1 MRNMYESLSFKQRLI
16 TPKKEK
22 GDNMAKILVAD
33 DEELIRKLI
42 GDCLKKNGHTVL
54 EAEDGDR
61 AIEIFKKNPDIKLA
75 VLDIMMPETDGW
87 QVCRKIRE
95 TSGVPVILVSARSE
109 DFDQIM
115 GFESGADDYVTKPFS
130 LAVLSRRIET
140 LLQRGAV
147 QTPIKS
153 NADADIITV
162 NGLTVN
168 PTAYEVTLNGEK
180 IELTLKEFGIIH
192 KLCKSPGRVYSRD
205 KLLDEIWGMDYEG
218 DIRTVDSHVARLRT
232 KLGDWGNENIVT
244 VYGTGYK
251 VNKT

>member
-1 MRNMYESLSFKQRLI
+1 
-16 TPKKEK
+16 
-22 GDNMAKILVAD
+22 MAKILVAD

-42 GDCLKKNGHTVL
+42 GDCLKKSGHTVL
-54 EAEDGDR
+54 EAEDGKK
-61 AIEIFKKNPDIKLA
+61 AIELFEKNPDINLA
-75 VLDIMMPETDGW
+75 MLDIMMPEVDGW

-95 TSGVPVILVSARSE
+95 TSGIPVMLVSARSQ

-130 LAVLSRRIET
+130 LAVLVRRIDA

-147 QTPIKS
+147 QTPTRQKTDD
-153 NADADIITV
+153 NIII
-162 NGLTVN
+162 NDLKVN
-168 PTAYEVTLNGEK
+168 PSAYEVTLKGEK
-180 IELTLKEFGIIH
+180 IELTLKEFNILH
-192 KLCKSPGRVYSRD
+192 KLCKSPGRVYSRN

-232 KLGDWGNENIVT
+232 KLGEWGNKNITT

-251 VNKT
+251 VNKY

>member
-1 MRNMYESLSFKQRLI
+1 
-16 TPKKEK
+16 
-22 GDNMAKILVAD
+22 MAKILVAD

-42 GDCLKKNGHTVL
+42 GDCLKKSGHTVL
-54 EAEDGDR
+54 EAEDGEQ
-61 AIEIFKKNPDIKLA
+61 AIELFKKNTDVKLA
-75 VLDIMMPETDGW
+75 LLDIMMPEVDGW

-95 TSGVPVILVSARSE
+95 TSGIPVMLVSARSQ

-130 LAVLSRRIET
+130 LAVLARRIDA

-147 QTPIKS
+147 QTPTKQKEGDGNIVIKE
-153 NADADIITV
+153 
-162 NGLTVN
+162 LTVN
-168 PTAYEVTLNGEK
+168 PSAYEVTLNNERV
-180 IELTLKEFGIIH
+180 ELTLKEFNILH

-205 KLLDEIWGMDYEG
+205 KLLDEIWGMDYDG

-232 KLGDWGNENIVT
+232 KLGEWGNKNIIT

-251 VNKT
+251 VNNN

>member
-1 MRNMYESLSFKQRLI
+1 M
-16 TPKKEK
+16 T
-22 GDNMAKILVAD
+22 KILVAD

-42 GDCLKKNGHTVL
+42 GDCLKKSGHTVL
-54 EAEDGDR
+54 EAEDGEK

-75 VLDIMMPETDGW
+75 ILDIMMPEVDGW

-95 TSGVPVILVSARSE
+95 TSGIPVMLVSARSQ

-130 LAVLSRRIET
+130 LAVLVRRIDA

-147 QTPIKS
+147 QTPTNQKDDGNIVI
-153 NADADIITV
+153 ND
-162 NGLTVN
+162 LTVN
-168 PTAYEVTLNGEK
+168 SSAYEVTLGGEK
-180 IELTLKEFGIIH
+180 IELTLKEFSILH

-205 KLLDEIWGMDYEG
+205 KLLDEIWGMDYDG

-232 KLGDWGNENIVT
+232 KLGEWGNKNIIT

-251 VNKT
+251 VNNN